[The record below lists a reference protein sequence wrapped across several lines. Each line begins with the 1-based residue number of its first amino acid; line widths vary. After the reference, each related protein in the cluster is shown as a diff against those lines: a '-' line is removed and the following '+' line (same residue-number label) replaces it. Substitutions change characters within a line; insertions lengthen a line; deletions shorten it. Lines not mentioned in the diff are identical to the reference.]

1 MFVNMHHLLNEYR
14 PHQARESLIEMM
26 SDQLERSKAETSGIY
41 KIKKE
46 VEDVLEG
53 LAKAGLGDKDGN
65 TVMDIDST
73 EADVVATRKEG
84 QDIWEELYRE
94 FS

>member
-1 MFVNMHHLLNEYR
+1 MHHLLNEYR

>member
-1 MFVNMHHLLNEYR
+1 MHHLLNEYR
-14 PHQARESLIEMM
+14 PHQARESLVEMM
-26 SDQLERSKAETSGIY
+26 RDQLERSKAETAGIY

-53 LAKAGLGDKDGN
+53 LEKAGLGEKDDG
-65 TVMDIDST
+65 TVMDIDTTAADST
-73 EADVVATRKEG
+73 TNKEEA

>member
-1 MFVNMHHLLNEYR
+1 
-14 PHQARESLIEMM
+14 MM
-26 SDQLERSKAETSGIY
+26 SDQLERSRAETNGIY

-46 VEDVLEG
+46 VEGVLEG
-53 LAKAGLGDKDGN
+53 LEKAGLEEKD
-65 TVMDIDST
+65 DST
-73 EADVVATRKEG
+73 MTGIDNTAADLITTKKEG

>member
-1 MFVNMHHLLNEYR
+1 MHHLLNEYR

-26 SDQLERSKAETSGIY
+26 TDQLERSKAETNGIY
-41 KIKKE
+41 KMKKE

-53 LAKAGLGDKDGN
+53 LEKAGLGGKDDN
-65 TVMDIDST
+65 TAMIIDNPA
-73 EADVVATRKEG
+73 ADSITTKEEG

-94 FS
+94 FG

>member
-1 MFVNMHHLLNEYR
+1 
-14 PHQARESLIEMM
+14 MM

-73 EADVVATRKEG
+73 EAGVVATRKEG

>member
-1 MFVNMHHLLNEYR
+1 LFVNMHHLLNEYR

>member
-1 MFVNMHHLLNEYR
+1 MHHLLNEYR

-26 SDQLERSKAETSGIY
+26 TDQLERSKAETNGIY
-41 KIKKE
+41 KMKKE

-53 LAKAGLGDKDGN
+53 LEKAGLGGKDDN
-65 TVMDIDST
+65 TAMIIDNPT
-73 EADVVATRKEG
+73 ADSIITKEEG

-94 FS
+94 FG